1 MNGKAACRQRVP
13 AGKSGNHNPMLFAC
27 RSFCAE
33 KNRFAALQQTVNF
46 TQISAATGNGRVMR
60 RPVEITGGRVGQL
73 LGHHVRIN
81 RCSCTV
87 RFHHGNGG
95 GSTSDLCNG
104 FTGRTDE
111 GVCPAAVRLFEIGYA
126 QRNFCVSYSGTGRQI
141 LRADVSGF
149 CSMIQNPTPVAGG
162 GKNNHGLVFI

>member
-13 AGKSGNHNPMLFAC
+13 AGKSGNNNPMLFTG

-46 TQISAATGNGRVMR
+46 TQISAAAGNGRVMR
-60 RPVEITGGRVGQL
+60 RPVEITGGRVSQL
-73 LGHHVRIN
+73 FGHHVRVN

-87 RFHHGNGG
+87 RFHHGNGC

-104 FTGRTDE
+104 FTR
-111 GVCPAAVRLFEIGYA
+111 
-126 QRNFCVSYSGTGRQI
+126 
-141 LRADVSGF
+141 
-149 CSMIQNPTPVAGG
+149 
-162 GKNNHGLVFI
+162 